1 MYVHMYVT
9 IIDLQTLKIPSFF
22 GVSGNGVV
30 YTHFHPF
37 PATFMEK
44 MPSRR
49 PHFFG
54 QPHIGGLGAE
64 IVGEAKTLRL
74 KNGGNDPFIV
84 ELC

>member
-22 GVSGNGVV
+22 FLMCLEMG
-30 YTHFHPF
+30 YTPISIHFQLLSWRV
-37 PATFMEK
+37 

-54 QPHIGGLGAE
+54 QPHIGGLGA
-64 IVGEAKTLRL
+64 VGDRWGSEDFAIEKCW
-74 KNGGNDPFIV
+74 KCPIYS
-84 ELC
+84 